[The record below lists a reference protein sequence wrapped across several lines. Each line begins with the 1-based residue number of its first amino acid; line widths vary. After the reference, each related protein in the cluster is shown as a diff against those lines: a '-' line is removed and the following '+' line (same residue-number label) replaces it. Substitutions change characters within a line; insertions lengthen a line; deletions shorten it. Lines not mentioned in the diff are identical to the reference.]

1 MPLSIGEFRSIMRNA
16 VKDLWMFLLTNH
28 VMIQHFMLWVYL
40 NCVLSCGFIF
50 YVAFVAFLDALG
62 CMAATSVRAIS

>member
-1 MPLSIGEFRSIMRNA
+1 
-16 VKDLWMFLLTNH
+16 
-28 VMIQHFMLWVYL
+28 MLWVYL
-40 NCVLSCGFIF
+40 YCVLSCGFIF